1 MMYAIGLDIGTTTVC
16 GIMINSA
23 SGEVLKTITEKND
36 SFIQGKS
43 FEKIQ
48 DPQIILNKVLSILD
62 CFLAEHSAIDC
73 IGVTGQMHG
82 IVYLDINGNAVS
94 PLYTWQD
101 ESGYQLYDNDLT
113 YAQAL
118 FHYTGYQMSSGFGL
132 TTFFYHHKNNIIPDN
147 AVTFCT
153 IHDFIAMKLAGKTS
167 PILHISDSASLGLYN
182 MEKKEF
188 DLAAMKKALLPIEFL
203 PPIGNDKTIL
213 GDFHGI
219 PVSLAIGDNQAS
231 YIGSVCNMNNCLLI
245 NVGTGSQIS
254 LVKQQ
259 QNSNQ
264 METRPCLDHVNL
276 LVGSSLCGGRA
287 FSSLEQF
294 FRQVAEMVT
303 QEPCATAY
311 KGMDKVLDQLSD
323 INTDLVV
330 NTQFCGTRNDPN
342 ARGFIQGLS
351 LNNFTPKDMM
361 LGMLHGI
368 VDELFL
374 IYKNAND
381 DHLQSYEHL
390 IGSGNG
396 IRQNKTLQQIVSAK
410 FHKPLKIPVHKEEA
424 AFGSILYAL
433 TAIGTFTSIEQAQEM
448 IRYID

>member
-1 MMYAIGLDIGTTTVC
+1 MYAIGLDIGTTTVC
-16 GIMINSA
+16 GIMIHSA
-23 SGEVLKTITEKND
+23 SGEVIKTITEKND
-36 SFIQGKS
+36 SFIHGKP

-62 CFLAEHSAIDC
+62 CFLSTHSDIEC
-73 IGVTGQMHG
+73 IGITGQMHG
-82 IVYLDINGNAVS
+82 IVYLDINGNVVS

-101 ESGYQLYDNDLT
+101 ESGNQLYNNALT
-113 YAQAL
+113 YSQIL
-118 FHYTGYQMSSGFGL
+118 SQRTGYQMSSGFGL
-132 TTFFYHHKNNIIPDN
+132 TTFFYHYINNIIPDN

-153 IHDFIAMKLAGKTS
+153 IHDFIAMKLTGRTS
-167 PILHISDSASLGLYN
+167 PVLHISNAASLGLCDI
-182 MEKKEF
+182 EKRKF
-188 DLAAMKKALLPIEFL
+188 DVEVIKKAFLPTEFL
-203 PPIGNDKTIL
+203 PSIGNDETVL

-231 YIGSVCNMNNCLLI
+231 YIGSVCNMNNCLLV

-254 LVKQQ
+254 LVKHQ

-294 FRQVAEMVT
+294 FRQVVEMVT

-323 INTDLVV
+323 INTDLIV

-342 ARGFIQGLS
+342 ARGFIQSLS

-424 AFGSILYAL
+424 AFGAILYAL
-433 TAIGTFTSIEQAQEM
+433 TSIGSFPSIEQAQKI